1 MLSALTKTQQI
12 PFHMHRR
19 AFIKH
24 TGKTAIATSV
34 FGSIRWSNNHFIGD
48 TPTTTDILG
57 PYYRPGAPFRT
68 NINPPGFSGE
78 LLHFNG
84 RVLGNG
90 GKIPV
95 QNCLV
100 EIWQCDADQ
109 HYDNISEDFRYRGAQ
124 KTDASGKYSFVT
136 TQPVAYPIEEGSSI
150 YRPAHI
156 HMRIAGDGQQDLIT
170 QIYFKGDSMLE
181 HDGPASAPTAIN
193 RILTIGK
200 NDKNEKELRFDI
212 VLADEVKPTDEVFKK
227 LTGIYKMNDK
237 SMIEFYREGDLL
249 FMKLDGQ
256 IIEALSY
263 KGKDGFSGGV
273 NSTTTAKFE
282 IMPGKKTKV
291 FLHFYAVQDMTI
303 KELILEGV
311 ITFKY

>member
-1 MLSALTKTQQI
+1 MD
-12 PFHMHRR
+12 RR
-19 AFIKH
+19 VFIKDIS
-24 TGKTAIATSV
+24 KTAVATSV

-78 LLHFNG
+78 LLHFSG
-84 RVLGNG
+84 TVLNKD
-90 GKIPV
+90 GKTPV

-109 HYDNISEDFRYRGAQ
+109 RYDNTSEEFRYRGAQ
-124 KTDASGKYSFVT
+124 KTDASGKYAFIT
-136 TQPVAYPIEEGSSI
+136 TQPVPYPIEEGSSI

-156 HMRIAGDGQQDLIT
+156 HMRIANDGQQDLIT
-170 QIYFKGDSMLE
+170 QVYFKGDALLE
-181 HDGPASAPTAIN
+181 HDGPASAPTAIH

-200 NDKNEKELRFDI
+200 NDRDEKELRFDI
-212 VLADEVKPTDEVFKK
+212 VLAAELKPTAEVFTT

-249 FMKLDGQ
+249 FMKRDGQ
-256 IIEALSY
+256 IIEALCY
-263 KGKDGFSGGV
+263 KREHEFSGGV
-273 NSTTTAKFE
+273 NNTTTAKFE
-282 IMPGKKTKV
+282 ITPDEKV
-291 FLHFYAVQDMTI
+291 KVALHFYAVQDMMI
-303 KELILEGV
+303 KEFTLEGV
-311 ITFKY
+311 KAFKY